1 MLRALR
7 DLGTPLG
14 LKFSQLLFGAIALMP
29 FAPFNILTVNP
40 KIPVWALISGVI
52 SMLANLLVIMAYKL
66 TPATRMAPFVY
77 LKIINAAILGVFIFR
92 YWPNGLS
99 WFGMT
104 VIIAC
109 CEYRQDHGPS
119 PFRSALDD
127 KWLIGRLT

>member
-40 KIPVWALISGVI
+40 QIPVCALISGVI
-52 SMLANLLVIMAYKL
+52 SMFANLLVIMAYKL

-77 LKIINAAILGVFIFR
+77 LKIITAAILGVFIFVR
-92 YWPNGLS
+92 ISCKVGYWVNSPAQKL
-99 WFGMT
+99 WD
-104 VIIAC
+104 
-109 CEYRQDHGPS
+109 RQVSMVFSVWGS
-119 PFRSALDD
+119 Q
-127 KWLIGRLT
+127 